1 MHQIETPTDRIE
13 RWYTSFYPVLLKMGK
28 VFRLPEEEI
37 KDDIHQFFL
46 ELLEKGVRV
55 DTIVNPQAYLVTAFH
70 RKLIDRCRRLIR
82 KGDKSGNIVM
92 DQVAFT
98 PSIQDILIQL
108 QTSSERIDKMREAFQ
123 RLPPR
128 CKSVLSLKFYKGM
141 STEQIASHTGLSKR
155 SVYNNLFE
163 GIKLLRKECR

>member
-1 MHQIETPTDRIE
+1 MHQIERPADQIE
-13 RWYTSFYPVLLKMGK
+13 QWYTSFYPILLKMGK

-37 KDDIHQFFL
+37 KDGIHQFFL
-46 ELLEKGVRV
+46 ELLEKGVQN
-55 DTIVNPQAYLVTAFH
+55 DAIVNPRAYLVTAFH
-70 RKLIDRCRRLIR
+70 RKLIDRCRLLIR
-82 KGDKSGNIVM
+82 KGNESGNIMM
-92 DQVAFT
+92 DQAAVT
-98 PSIQDILIQL
+98 PSIQEILIQL
-108 QTSSERIDKMREAFQ
+108 QTSSERIDKMREVFQ

-141 STEQIASHTGLSKR
+141 STEQIALYTGLSKR